1 MNKNIINVNNN
12 KYELVKVYKDGFNEE
27 DFKERC
33 TEYFD
38 EFDYIFGDYSYD
50 VLRLK
55 GFYDKNNKQV
65 KKINNIEILEN
76 YIKEFCSHECRW
88 FLLKKTK
95 K

>member
-88 FLLKKTK
+88 FLLKKVK

>member
-65 KKINNIEILEN
+65 KKINNINILES
-76 YIKEFCSHECRW
+76 YIKEFCSYECRW
-88 FLLKKTK
+88 FLLKKVK

>member
-1 MNKNIINVNNN
+1 MNKNTINVNNN
-12 KYELVKVYKDGFNEE
+12 KYELVKVYKNGFNEE
-27 DFKERC
+27 EFIKKYTD
-33 TEYFD
+33 YFD

-55 GFYDKNNKQV
+55 GFNDKDNKQV
-65 KKINNIEILEN
+65 KKINNIETLDN

>member
-88 FLLKKTK
+88 FLLKKIK

>member
-65 KKINNIEILEN
+65 KKINNINILEN

-88 FLLKKTK
+88 FLLKKVK

>member
-12 KYELVKVYKDGFNEE
+12 KYELVKVYKEGFNEE

-88 FLLKKTK
+88 FLLKKVK

>member
-12 KYELVKVYKDGFNEE
+12 KYELVKVYKEGFNEE
-27 DFKERC
+27 DFKERY

-88 FLLKKTK
+88 FLLKKVK

>member
-27 DFKERC
+27 EFKERC

-65 KKINNIEILEN
+65 KKINNINILEN

-88 FLLKKTK
+88 FLLKKVK

>member
-88 FLLKKTK
+88 FLLKKLK

>member
-12 KYELVKVYKDGFNEE
+12 KYELVKVYKEGFNEE
-27 DFKERC
+27 DFKERY

-55 GFYDKNNKQV
+55 GFYGKNNKQV

-88 FLLKKTK
+88 FLLKKVK

>member
-1 MNKNIINVNNN
+1 MNKNIINVNYN

-88 FLLKKTK
+88 FLLKKVK

>member
-12 KYELVKVYKDGFNEE
+12 KYELVKVYKEGFNEE

-65 KKINNIEILEN
+65 KKINNINILEN
-76 YIKEFCSHECRW
+76 YIKEFCSYECRW
-88 FLLKKTK
+88 FLLKKVK

>member
-12 KYELVKVYKDGFNEE
+12 KYELVKVYKEGFNEE

-65 KKINNIEILEN
+65 KKINNINILEN

-88 FLLKKTK
+88 FLLKKVK